1 MTQRPWLATYRECGI
16 PAQIDPNAHRS
27 VVHMLEVAMKKYADR
42 PAFRSFG
49 QTLTYADV
57 DRQSRNFAAYLQTKL
72 GVKKGDRIAV
82 MMPNLLAFPIAF
94 LGIIRAGAV
103 QVNVNPMYT
112 PRELEHQL
120 KDAGVKVLV
129 VFAGS
134 SATVAEVITST
145 PLETVITVGPGDGS
159 AATLPSPPVDP
170 RLAAAPSHFPTRL
183 LKALSSLLIQSI

>member
-27 VVHMLEVAMKKYADR
+27 VVHMLEGAMKKYAAK

-120 KDAGVKVLV
+120 KDAGVKVMV

-134 SATVAEVITST
+134 SATVAEVLTST

-170 RLAAAPSHFPTRL
+170 RLQRCPRICRHPCRRR
-183 LKALSSLLIQSI
+183 